1 VVVVMKVDQIG
12 LCEQTGDIG
21 AGVVD
26 RLVSVNAQ
34 NNFFILLSPLLEL
47 GDQIF
52 QKQFSRLRVW
62 DALSLH

>member
-1 VVVVMKVDQIG
+1 VAVAMEVDQIG

-26 RLVSVNAQ
+26 RLISINAQ
-34 NNFFILLSPLLEL
+34 DNFFILLSPLLEL

-52 QKQFSRLRVW
+52 QKQFSWLQVR